1 MNEEVKKDKI
11 MYECMVSLKSAKYD
25 TLLSLTEK
33 HLFFKKKKGLFQKK
47 YKVIKDI
54 LITDIKV
61 IKNKVKIEQDNNKI
75 IVHTKDTEIYFTCES
90 AAEAK
95 KLVTEI
101 SNAALGG
108 SSFKR
113 FKDKSTKV
121 ISDVSKA
128 IEAVGSIAEAAS
140 EFYEKK

>member
-25 TLLSLTEK
+25 TLLSLTEQ

-61 IKNKVKIEQDNNKI
+61 IKNKVKIEQDSNKI
-75 IVHTKDTEIYFTCES
+75 TVHTKDTEIYFTCKS